1 MTEKLDRWHVKI
13 DLEKFGRN
21 IKLKMHFFNE
31 PSSPF
36 SEVLAFKAPSKWTP
50 IIKDPHLEMYL
61 SETEDQIMQ
70 PDEQGQNYLNL
81 TKKEREAM
89 KELMN
94 DCSNIIKPAYKGS
107 RIVTWGKQDYLR
119 ECENQLTDVNVYEK
133 VEGYPARA
141 TNKKICKVFDNML
154 RKKEIHKKLKS

>member
-1 MTEKLDRWHVKI
+1 
-13 DLEKFGRN
+13 
-21 IKLKMHFFNE
+21 
-31 PSSPF
+31 
-36 SEVLAFKAPSKWTP
+36 
-50 IIKDPHLEMYL
+50 
-61 SETEDQIMQ
+61 MQ

-81 TKKEREAM
+81 TKKERKAM

-154 RKKEIHKKLKS
+154 RKKEIHKKLKSWKYIREQPLYQEDLLFPITVEQLKRFRLSLIFT

>member
-1 MTEKLDRWHVKI
+1 
-13 DLEKFGRN
+13 
-21 IKLKMHFFNE
+21 
-31 PSSPF
+31 
-36 SEVLAFKAPSKWTP
+36 
-50 IIKDPHLEMYL
+50 
-61 SETEDQIMQ
+61 MQ

-81 TKKEREAM
+81 TKKERKAM

-154 RKKEIHKKLKS
+154 RKKEIHKKLKSWKYIREQPLYQEDLLFPVTVEQLKRFRLSLIFT

>member
-1 MTEKLDRWHVKI
+1 MSEKLDRQQVKI

-21 IKLKMHFFNE
+21 IKSKMHFFNE

-36 SEVLAFKAPSKWTP
+36 SEVPAFKAPSKWTP
-50 IIKDPHLEMYL
+50 IIKDTHLEMYL
-61 SETEDQIMQ
+61 SETEDQILKT
-70 PDEQGQNYLNL
+70 DENYLNL
-81 TKKEREAM
+81 TEKEREAM

-107 RIVTWGKQDYLR
+107 RIVSWGKQDYLR

-133 VEGYPARA
+133 VEGDPARA
-141 TNKKICKVFDNML
+141 TNKKIFKVFDNML
-154 RKKEIHKKLKS
+154 RKKETHKKLKS

>member
-1 MTEKLDRWHVKI
+1 
-13 DLEKFGRN
+13 
-21 IKLKMHFFNE
+21 
-31 PSSPF
+31 
-36 SEVLAFKAPSKWTP
+36 
-50 IIKDPHLEMYL
+50 
-61 SETEDQIMQ
+61 MQ

-154 RKKEIHKKLKS
+154 RKKEIHKKLKSWKYIREQPLYQEDLLFPITVEQLKRFRLSLIFT

>member
-1 MTEKLDRWHVKI
+1 
-13 DLEKFGRN
+13 
-21 IKLKMHFFNE
+21 
-31 PSSPF
+31 
-36 SEVLAFKAPSKWTP
+36 
-50 IIKDPHLEMYL
+50 
-61 SETEDQIMQ
+61 MQ

-154 RKKEIHKKLKS
+154 RKKEIHKKLKGWKYIREQPLYQEDLLFPITVEQLKRFRLSLIFT

>member
-1 MTEKLDRWHVKI
+1 
-13 DLEKFGRN
+13 
-21 IKLKMHFFNE
+21 
-31 PSSPF
+31 
-36 SEVLAFKAPSKWTP
+36 
-50 IIKDPHLEMYL
+50 
-61 SETEDQIMQ
+61 MQ

-154 RKKEIHKKLKS
+154 RKKEIHKKLKG